1 MARQVLDNGIV
12 LPSEYSDDW
21 YDDMTSNLTK
31 LDEVIGS
38 NAEKLSASDVGAAAI
53 SNDYDDLD
61 DKPAYNILRRAS
73 VTLTAGGTGN
83 YSDLDSDSKI
93 KAGDYVLDA
102 ANKLYSITAIDA
114 ANSTYTVS
122 AAAIINITDKSEL
135 GAAALSN
142 DYDDLDDKPAYN
154 ILRRAS
160 VTLTAGGTGNY
171 SDLDSDSKI
180 KAGDYVLDAANKLYS
195 ITAIDAANSTY
206 TVSAAALFTVTDKA
220 ELGAAALSNS
230 YDDLNNLP
238 GYGILRFCSTA
249 ITDNSSVPFSSIS
262 SVSKIAAGDFLLDT
276 AGKLY
281 QIASVDTVNE
291 TAAVTTPVTQ
301 LALDANVMHLSGNE
315 SVNGEKVFG
324 DVSTFDG
331 SYIGNEVSTNARTV
345 QILESNRDTHGQ
357 SGVFLTK
364 FRQNKAQGSMSGNDI
379 AYLSYD
385 CLENSVRTNNGFR
398 INFLNFVDDIPQR
411 FILWSGITERL
422 LGVPGFPWSDVSTNK
437 INSLNPGSL
446 SLPDLSSGLDISS
459 YITVNGGNKES
470 LYTPLSDGWISVAL
484 TRSGGANMAVM
495 LRQGNFASSG
505 HNIQQENGTTTCNA
519 VLPVVGGV
527 QVSINSALADGIY
540 FAYFYPNKGNV

>member
-38 NAEKLSASDVGAAAI
+38 DAEKLSASDVGAAAI
-53 SNDYDDLD
+53 TNDYDDLD

-83 YSDLDSDSKI
+83 YSDLDS
-93 KAGDYVLDA
+93 Y
-102 ANKLYSITAIDA
+102 
-114 ANSTYTVS
+114 
-122 AAAIINITDKSEL
+122 
-135 GAAALSN
+135 
-142 DYDDLDDKPAYN
+142 
-154 ILRRAS
+154 
-160 VTLTAGGTGNY
+160 
-171 SDLDSDSKI
+171 SKI

-220 ELGAAALSNS
+220 ELGAAALSND

-249 ITDNSSVPFSSIS
+249 ITNNSNVAFANIS

-315 SVNGEKVFG
+315 TAGGFK
-324 DVSTFDG
+324 TFDG
-331 SYIGNEVSTNARTV
+331 YIQCNGGYIGNEFSINARTEL
-345 QILESNRDTHGQ
+345 ILRSNRDTDGQ
-357 SGVFLTK
+357 SGVCISK
-364 FRQNKAQGSMSGNDI
+364 FRQNKAQGSMSGSDQVQVTF
-379 AYLSYD
+379 D
-385 CLENSVRTNNGFR
+385 VLENSVRTNR
-398 INFLNFVDDIPQR
+398 
-411 FILWSGITERL
+411 LWYFNL
-422 LGVPGFPWSDVSTNK
+422 LGWENDVPKTVELRSMCDKVDYRLTH
-437 INSLNPGSL
+437 INDKNPGVL
-446 SLPDLSSGLDISS
+446 SFPNLSSGLDISG
-459 YITVNGGNKES
+459 YITAGNTHNE
-470 LYTPLSDGWISVAL
+470 YTPLVDGWVAIIL
-484 TRSGGANMAVM
+484 KSTSGACAIY
-495 LRQGNFASSG
+495 LYQSG
-505 HNIQQENGTTTCNA
+505 ICNA
-519 VLPVVGGV
+519 QYSNTTLPNEKNPCTMASIPVKAGTV
-527 QVSINSALADGIY
+527 VSIDIKGSNNYVYSAK
-540 FAYFYPNKGNV
+540 FYPNLGNV

>member
-38 NAEKLSASDVGAAAI
+38 DAEKLDESDVGDAAL

-61 DKPAYNILRRAS
+61 NLPAFNVLRRAA
-73 VTLTAGGTGN
+73 VTLTVGGTGN

-122 AAAIINITDKSEL
+122 AAIINITDKS
-135 GAAALSN
+135 
-142 DYDDLDDKPAYN
+142 
-154 ILRRAS
+154 
-160 VTLTAGGTGNY
+160 
-171 SDLDSDSKI
+171 
-180 KAGDYVLDAANKLYS
+180 
-195 ITAIDAANSTY
+195 
-206 TVSAAALFTVTDKA
+206 

-249 ITDNSSVPFSSIS
+249 ITDNSNVAFSSIS

-291 TAAVTTPVTQ
+291 TAAVTTPVSQ

-315 SVNGEKVFG
+315 TAAGIKTFSDDTYIKALNFTNEVPSQSSS
-324 DVSTFDG
+324 STSIMPIITTITYGDG
-331 SYIGNEVSTNARTV
+331 SPSVQARLNIRVTADGIKSFYPHENNAYSLGLNSRSFSDFYSYHGYFRGQQQNDEYSGNARTN
-345 QILESNRDTHGQ
+345 LTLLANRDTIGE
-357 SGVFLTK
+357 SGCLIDTFRANVSQGTALHIMGFGIKEKSLRYEGCRFSWEWNNNLNGYSFDFKPTK
-364 FRQNKAQGSMSGNDI
+364 QGTYQAVKHNVGTSDDKWDTI
-379 AYLSYD
+379 
-385 CLENSVRTNNGFR
+385 NG
-398 INFLNFVDDIPQR
+398 I
-411 FILWSGITERL
+411 
-422 LGVPGFPWSDVSTNK
+422 
-437 INSLNPGSL
+437 NPGVL
-446 SLPDLSSGLDISS
+446 SFPNLSNGLDISS
-459 YITVNGGNKES
+459 YITTGSIDNS
-470 LYTPLSDGWISVAL
+470 YTPPTDGWIWIRLIGS
-484 TRSGGANMAVM
+484 TNSGASIIQGDWGINARTITSNITNDRLIETNLAVSKDIPVII
-495 LRQGNFASSG
+495 R
-505 HNIQQENGTTTCNA
+505 C
-519 VLPVVGGV
+519 VLVTDVV
-527 QVSINSALADGIY
+527 SAK
-540 FAYFYPNKGNV
+540 FYPCLGNV

>member
-31 LDEVIGS
+31 LDEVIS
-38 NAEKLSASDVGAAAI
+38 SDAEKLDESDVGAAAI

-61 DKPAYNILRRAS
+61 NKP
-73 VTLTAGGTGN
+73 T
-83 YSDLDSDSKI
+83 
-93 KAGDYVLDA
+93 
-102 ANKLYSITAIDA
+102 
-114 ANSTYTVS
+114 
-122 AAAIINITDKSEL
+122 
-135 GAAALSN
+135 
-142 DYDDLDDKPAYN
+142 YN

-249 ITDNSSVPFSSIS
+249 ITDNSNVAFSSIS

-291 TAAVTTPVTQ
+291 TAAVTTPITQ
-301 LALDANVMHLSGNE
+301 LALDADVLHRSGDETASGKKQLNTYLTLNGNVL
-315 SVNGEKVFG
+315 G
-324 DVSTFDG
+324 DEFS
-331 SYIGNEVSTNARTV
+331 NNARTCAYFTA
-345 QILESNRDTHGQ
+345 NRDTVGK
-357 SGVFLTK
+357 SGVFVSK
-364 FRQNKAQGSMSGNDI
+364 FRQNRAQGSMSGNDVVQ
-379 AYLSYD
+379 LTFD
-385 CLENSVRTNNGFR
+385 VLENEVRTNR
-398 INFLNFVDDIPQR
+398 LWYLNWLDWNNDIPETVEIR
-411 FILWSGITERL
+411 SLCNKVDYKLTHINALNPGVLSFPDLNSGVDISGSIST
-422 LGVPGFPWSDVSTNK
+422 GNSDNSYTPTADGYISIK
-437 INSLNPGSL
+437 INSSTACAMYAVQSDFYTSSFGSIVDI
-446 SLPDLSSGLDISS
+446 DL
-459 YITVNGGNKES
+459 GG
-470 LYTPLSDGWISVAL
+470 YSVAFFMPVIKNVAC
-484 TRSGGANMAVM
+484 RIVCRNA
-495 LRQGNFASSG
+495 
-505 HNIQQENGTTTCNA
+505 GTIVYAKFFPC
-519 VLPVVGGV
+519 L
-527 QVSINSALADGIY
+527 
-540 FAYFYPNKGNV
+540 GNV

>member
-1 MARQVLDNGIV
+1 MARQVLDNGII

-38 NAEKLSASDVGAAAI
+38 DAEKLDESDVGAAAI

-61 DKPAYNILRRAS
+61 DKPTYNILRRAS

-142 DYDDLDDKPAYN
+142 DYDDL
-154 ILRRAS
+154 
-160 VTLTAGGTGNY
+160 
-171 SDLDSDSKI
+171 
-180 KAGDYVLDAANKLYS
+180 
-195 ITAIDAANSTY
+195 
-206 TVSAAALFTVTDKA
+206 
-220 ELGAAALSNS
+220 
-230 YDDLNNLP
+230 NNLP

-249 ITDNSSVPFSSIS
+249 ITDNSNVAFANIS

-291 TAAVTTPVTQ
+291 TAAVTTPVSQ

-315 SVNGEKVFG
+315 TVAGIK
-324 DVSTFDG
+324 TFADNTFIKSLNFTNEVPSQSSSNSSIMPLITTITYGDG
-331 SYIGNEVSTNARTV
+331 SPSVQARLNLRITANGDKSFYPHENN
-345 QILESNRDTHGQ
+345 QYSFG
-357 SGVFLTK
+357 LTSRRFK
-364 FRQNKAQGSMSGNDI
+364 EIYAYSYKVTSDI
-379 AYLSYD
+379 
-385 CLENSVRTNNGFR
+385 NG
-398 INFLNFVDDIPQR
+398 I
-411 FILWSGITERL
+411 
-422 LGVPGFPWSDVSTNK
+422 
-437 INSLNPGSL
+437 NPGAL
-446 SLPDLSSGLDISS
+446 SFPDLSTGLDISS
-459 YITVNGGNKES
+459 YIDVNTTSE
-470 LYTPLSDGWISVAL
+470 YTPLSNGYISICGTASTTNAIAVKDKNFDYAVTGRAMTISSVATTYVL
-484 TRSGGANMAVM
+484 IPV
-495 LRQGNFASSG
+495 LASHTYEIICSSV
-505 HNIQQENGTTTCNA
+505 T
-519 VLPVVGGV
+519 
-527 QVSINSALADGIY
+527 SIVWAKFFQNL
-540 FAYFYPNKGNV
+540 GNV